1 MHRTFACYR
10 DVLVQL
16 CWLQCL
22 QTSQVMNASNA
33 VRMNPE
39 PRRIFCTALLSSY
52 RIFEAAI
59 VFEYA
64 ASQNSHQDLPFSLRK
79 SLS

>member
-1 MHRTFACYR
+1 MHHTFACCR

-39 PRRIFCTALLSSY
+39 LQKISYAVPLSFCH
-52 RIFEAAI
+52 IFEAAI
-59 VFEYA
+59 AFVYA
-64 ASQNSHQDLPFSLRK
+64 ASQNNSQDLPFSLRK
-79 SLS
+79 S